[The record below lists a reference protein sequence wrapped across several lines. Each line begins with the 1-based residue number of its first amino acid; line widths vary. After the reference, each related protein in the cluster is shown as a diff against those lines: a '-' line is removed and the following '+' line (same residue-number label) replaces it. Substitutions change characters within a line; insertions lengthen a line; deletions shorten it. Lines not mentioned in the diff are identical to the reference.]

1 MWQMYTNVSLQ
12 TLGASEVLAPDAFS
26 CNLAMKACEM
36 GHLVKVW
43 STIWAQFGKIHEICK
58 IRKDFWIFW

>member
-1 MWQMYTNVSLQ
+1 MYTNVSLQ

-43 STIWAQFGKIHEICK
+43 STI
-58 IRKDFWIFW
+58 